1 MRYEKDKPG
10 ILQYKHSHQM
20 EEKFKELNI
29 NQRHRKEQRTS
40 LTQSYTTDLPILM
53 NKKRDLI
60 DMLPLIDENF
70 HNFYRNLKAEGE
82 SSIEV
87 DSDLDEIDNAE

>member
-1 MRYEKDKPG
+1 
-10 ILQYKHSHQM
+10 M

-29 NQRHRKEQRTS
+29 NQRRRKEQRTS